1 MEDTKINY
9 KNAWFEVC
17 EKKKQLQIENFRLKK
32 NYDWL
37 SKRFENLER
46 LYSKFIMKNWNKNE
60 R

>member
-17 EKKKQLQIENFRLKK
+17 EEKKQLQIENFRLKK

-46 LYSKFIMKNWNKNE
+46 FYRI
-60 R
+60 